1 MGGTARPWS
10 IRQRGVRVSKKRTS
24 LWWLLG
30 PPVAFLGVLPIANR
44 VEPIVLGLPFLM
56 FWLFVAVLLTP
67 LFVWLAAKGDPVW
80 MAAREAER
88 AERTERAQADARG
101 GE

>member
-1 MGGTARPWS
+1 M
-10 IRQRGVRVSKKRTS
+10 SKKRTS

-88 AERTERAQADARG
+88 AERTGRAQADTRG
-101 GE
+101 GG

>member
-1 MGGTARPWS
+1 
-10 IRQRGVRVSKKRTS
+10 VSEKRTS

-30 PPVAFLGVLPIANR
+30 PPATFLGVLPFANR

-56 FWLFVAVLLTP
+56 FWLFVAVFLAP

-80 MAAREAER
+80 AAARDAER
-88 AERTERAQADARG
+88 AERAEQAQRARADRRG
-101 GE
+101 GA